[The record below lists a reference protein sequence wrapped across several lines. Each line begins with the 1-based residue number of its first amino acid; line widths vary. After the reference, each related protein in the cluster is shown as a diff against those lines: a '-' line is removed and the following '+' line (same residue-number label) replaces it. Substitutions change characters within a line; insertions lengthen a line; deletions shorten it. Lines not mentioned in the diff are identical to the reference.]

1 MRLTNTAML
10 IKICTLLAFAF
21 ISACQSSTSEYPD
34 YEVVVEYSLPAELN
48 ETSGLYCPDADSI
61 YSIND
66 SGNDPVIY
74 QLNQRGEIMHQRRL
88 QKNQD
93 WESIT
98 CDEQFF
104 YVGDIGN
111 NKGKRSSVDI
121 QVVDKSSASEKVVRT
136 LKVSYDGND
145 PDKNEYLKHDF
156 DGEAL
161 VSVGAKLV
169 LFSKS
174 WKTQVARI
182 YELNKSDKKQRV
194 TPVKLLGGLPGVITG
209 VDYDSRHKHFIV
221 VGYNIV
227 GFGNFS
233 PFMALLDEDY
243 SVLSSWLLPGFN
255 QVEGVCVDPQGD
267 VWISQESSVFS
278 THKLAKL
285 RLH

>member
-1 MRLTNTAML
+1 MRLTGTAML
-10 IKICTLLAFAF
+10 IKTCTLVAFAF
-21 ISACQSSTSEYPD
+21 MSACQSSTSEHPD
-34 YEVVVEYSLPAELN
+34 FDVVAEYSLPAELN

-66 SGNDPVIY
+66 SGNAPVIY
-74 QLNQRGEIMHQRRL
+74 QLNESGEIIKQRSL

-98 CDEQFF
+98 GDDKFF

-111 NKGKRSSVDI
+111 NKGKRNSVDI
-121 QVVDKSSASEKVVRT
+121 QVVDKKSESQKVVRT
-136 LKVSYDGND
+136 LKITYEGND

-156 DGEAL
+156 DAEAL
-161 VSVGAKLV
+161 VSIGTKLV

-174 WKTQVARI
+174 WKSQIARI
-182 YELNKSDKKQRV
+182 YELNKSDKKQQV
-194 TPVKLLGGLPGVITG
+194 MAVKLLEGLPGVITG
-209 VDYDSRHKHFIV
+209 VDYDSRRKHFII

-233 PFMALLDEDY
+233 PFMALLDQDY
-243 SVLSSWLLPGFN
+243 NLMSSWLLSGFN
-255 QVEGVCVDPQGD
+255 QVEGVCVNPQGD